1 METNKKVILELYM
14 DVWYCYEYD
23 NGSMADPLFTSTSQ
37 KLATDEAESEGYEV
51 VQVIDMS
58 YLDEEGNEIPLYLQN
73 DKTKVDSNDF
83 LIAENAALK
92 ESNEVLLDA
101 LKPLAN
107 LDLEGVNQQVC
118 GNIVYQRNN
127 TMITVFDVQKA
138 KEIITKA
145 ESTKA

>member
-1 METNKKVILELYM
+1 MNNFEAAAEEMIKELSRLQDENKDLKEQLETGANQYAK
-14 DVWYCYEYD
+14 
-23 NGSMADPLFTSTSQ
+23 S
-37 KLATDEAESEGYEV
+37 EAENTQLKALNSE
-51 VQVIDMS
+51 
-58 YLDEEGNEIPLYLQN
+58 
-73 DKTKVDSNDF
+73 
-83 LIAENAALK
+83 LK